1 MKEHEDLEETDSAIE
16 SERSSL
22 RSNSSESSLESES
35 KEIETEEDFG
45 IDEDTEDIEEIEDE
59 PVKKV
64 KFKIFFI
71 KKYHRLKTGLSS
83 SAIEYGSIT
92 VRRFP
97 EKAR

>member
-1 MKEHEDLEETDSAIE
+1 MKEPEDIEETDSAIE

-45 IDEDTEDIEEIEDE
+45 IDEDTEDIEEIEEE

-64 KFKIFFI
+64 NSK
-71 KKYHRLKTGLSS
+71 KKY
-83 SAIEYGSIT
+83 
-92 VRRFP
+92 
-97 EKAR
+97 